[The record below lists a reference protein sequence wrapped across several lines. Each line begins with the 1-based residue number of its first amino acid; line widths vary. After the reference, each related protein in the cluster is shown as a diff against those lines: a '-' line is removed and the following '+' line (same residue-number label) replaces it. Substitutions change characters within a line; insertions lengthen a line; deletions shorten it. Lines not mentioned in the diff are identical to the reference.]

1 MTIYIAEVHPE
12 ADGFGFTVEDLPGFA
27 AFHEGDNLIE
37 AAKTAEAVLR
47 DWIASNVDRGIEIP
61 PARSM
66 LQISEIVDRRTGD
79 DGNMLMALRARFPA
93 GRQMRVNLSIDERAL
108 AAIDEKAEAR
118 KMTRSAFMVEAAMA
132 FD

>member
-1 MTIYIAEVHPE
+1 
-12 ADGFGFTVEDLPGFA
+12 
-27 AFHEGDNLIE
+27 
-37 AAKTAEAVLR
+37 
-47 DWIASNVDRGIEIP
+47 
-61 PARSM
+61 M